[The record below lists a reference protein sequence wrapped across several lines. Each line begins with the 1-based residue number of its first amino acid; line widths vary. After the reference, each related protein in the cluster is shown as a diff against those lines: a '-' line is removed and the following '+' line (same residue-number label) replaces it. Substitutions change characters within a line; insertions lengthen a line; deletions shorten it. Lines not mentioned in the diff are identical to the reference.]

1 MITILIDDKAQEI
14 FWFLWRNRKE
24 PYTIREI
31 ARETEVSYGS
41 TWAIL
46 KEFDDLQL
54 VYGIEKRRAHLY
66 VLNFDHPLCFHVWS
80 LLNALKRENVTDRKA
95 RETVNVARD
104 GFIVQFRSNGREK
117 TVCCSDNR
125 VEGLQTISC
134 DDFIRLC
141 NENRDFYTTVQ
152 NTGIVLAGE
161 RAFYDM
167 MWKLAE
173 KKVIGV
179 GG

>member
-1 MITILIDDKAQEI
+1 MINILIDEKAQEI
-14 FWFLWRNRKE
+14 FWFLWRNTKE

-46 KEFDDLQL
+46 REFETLQL

-80 LLNALKRENVTDRKA
+80 LLNALKRQNLTSLKA
-95 RETVNVARD
+95 RKKVDVAGD
-104 GFIVQFRSNGREK
+104 EFIVQLKSNGRVE
-117 TVCCSDNR
+117 TICCSDTR
-125 VEGLQTISC
+125 IEGLATVSHK
-134 DDFIRLC
+134 DFVRLC
-141 NENRDFYTTVQ
+141 NENRTFYTTIW
-152 NTGIVLAGE
+152 NDGIVLAGE

-167 MWKLAE
+167 MWNLAE
-173 KKVIGV
+173 KRVIGV